1 MLGQLFDKYGC
12 DKHAKHRYNTVYEQF
27 MEPQKDDGLKIL
39 EIGIFKGESMEAFHE
54 YFPNGDIYG
63 IDIFTRQKPHQLDI
77 LKEERCHWIK
87 ADSTNPA
94 VGPQLHEAF
103 GAVKFDII
111 IDDGMHNPKA
121 NMLTMNNMVP
131 FLADGGSYFIEDVFP
146 LEKMTQEQLNH
157 PWLLRNPQHY
167 NAMDNNMF
175 LNAIDKTGLKVER
188 YDLRATTGEP
198 DSYIIRLYK

>member
-1 MLGQLFDKYGC
+1 
-12 DKHAKHRYNTVYEQF
+12 

-121 NMLTMNNMVP
+121 NMMTMNNMVP